1 MNKIELFFYFKYKPS
16 KRIKTNFKDDQKIG
30 EVINSIISSNEYF
43 KNITI
48 NLISCNDKP
57 INEKETFKNYNIK
70 NNDIITIICESRTKE
85 EIEKSKNENFIQFKY
100 ELLVTDH
107 AHVNLPNSNLSAII
121 DRTFDVFKSLKDEY
135 VIVFAFSLDYHN
147 YSLIMVDIE
156 KKKVIAHKINAHSE
170 RVFTCIHYLDEY
182 NNRDLL
188 ITGSFDK
195 TIKIWNISDGFQLL
209 YEKKPDYDF
218 QENTYLLSECL
229 LFNNNNLYLITSA
242 YEMYSNGYEILYYDL
257 YNNVQDFKYL
267 NNSKDN
273 TNYIETYYDDKK
285 PLIIAANLG
294 NVKIFDFNDK
304 KLIKAFSENNPNE
317 NYLSAIIYKY
327 NDMTS
332 IITSSSD
339 GYIRIW
345 DFDDPS
351 SLILKIK
358 ATNFHWVVGMELIDN
373 RYLLVACY
381 DGSFKEYDIKSEYN
395 CLNFQRVANNDT
407 LLSLRYINIK
417 GNHYLFTHSKM
428 GLIELWK

>member
-1 MNKIELFFYFKYKPS
+1 MTKKQEKYL
-16 KRIKTNFKDDQKIG
+16 
-30 EVINSIISSNEYF
+30 NSIISSDEYF

-48 NLISCNDKP
+48 NLISYNDKP

-85 EIEKSKNENFIQFKY
+85 EIEKSKNENFIQFKH

-156 KKKVIAHKINAHSE
+156 IKKVISHKINAHSE

-218 QENTYLLSECL
+218 QENC
-229 LFNNNNLYLITSA
+229 
-242 YEMYSNGYEILYYDL
+242 YS
-257 YNNVQDFKYL
+257 
-267 NNSKDN
+267 
-273 TNYIETYYDDKK
+273 
-285 PLIIAANLG
+285 II
-294 NVKIFDFNDK
+294 
-304 KLIKAFSENNPNE
+304 
-317 NYLSAIIYKY
+317 IIY
-327 NDMTS
+327 
-332 IITSSSD
+332 I
-339 GYIRIW
+339 
-345 DFDDPS
+345 
-351 SLILKIK
+351 
-358 ATNFHWVVGMELIDN
+358 
-373 RYLLVACY
+373 
-381 DGSFKEYDIKSEYN
+381 
-395 CLNFQRVANNDT
+395 
-407 LLSLRYINIK
+407 
-417 GNHYLFTHSKM
+417 
-428 GLIELWK
+428 

>member
-1 MNKIELFFYFKYKPS
+1 M
-16 KRIKTNFKDDQKIG
+16 
-30 EVINSIISSNEYF
+30 
-43 KNITI
+43 
-48 NLISCNDKP
+48 
-57 INEKETFKNYNIK
+57 
-70 NNDIITIICESRTKE
+70 
-85 EIEKSKNENFIQFKY
+85 
-100 ELLVTDH
+100 LLTDH

-156 KKKVIAHKINAHSE
+156 IKKVIAHKINAHSE

-267 NNSKDN
+267 ENSKDN

-304 KLIKAFSENNPNE
+304 KL
-317 NYLSAIIYKY
+317 LY
-327 NDMTS
+327 N
-332 IITSSSD
+332 
-339 GYIRIW
+339 
-345 DFDDPS
+345 
-351 SLILKIK
+351 
-358 ATNFHWVVGMELIDN
+358 
-373 RYLLVACY
+373 
-381 DGSFKEYDIKSEYN
+381 
-395 CLNFQRVANNDT
+395 
-407 LLSLRYINIK
+407 
-417 GNHYLFTHSKM
+417 
-428 GLIELWK
+428 